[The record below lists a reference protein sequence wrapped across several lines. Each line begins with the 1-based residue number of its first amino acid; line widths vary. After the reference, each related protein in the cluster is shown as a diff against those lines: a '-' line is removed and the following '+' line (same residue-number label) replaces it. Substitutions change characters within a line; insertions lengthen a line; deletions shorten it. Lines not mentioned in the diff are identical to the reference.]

1 MFTEEF
7 LPVGIS
13 VVRPAAES
21 WEFPRRRS
29 FCSQLPV
36 ASQSQ
41 KRRAGMVMAGVLLER
56 HPDHIVLSNGAR
68 ISVREDLLPEGAAFG
83 RSLTIT
89 YLVDGDQKRA
99 EDIKLVPDWLL
110 DWMAEHDVPDVET
123 PSPQVSLR
131 STIKAA

>member
-1 MFTEEF
+1 
-7 LPVGIS
+7 
-13 VVRPAAES
+13 
-21 WEFPRRRS
+21 
-29 FCSQLPV
+29 
-36 ASQSQ
+36 
-41 KRRAGMVMAGVLLER
+41 MVMVGVLLER

-110 DWMAEHDVPDVET
+110 SEMTRPCPVTLQTVRQIVRLGAIVVRRVRRTKLVGFIFCGERIGPRRIRVGFVQSHF
-123 PSPQVSLR
+123 
-131 STIKAA
+131 

>member
-1 MFTEEF
+1 
-7 LPVGIS
+7 
-13 VVRPAAES
+13 
-21 WEFPRRRS
+21 
-29 FCSQLPV
+29 
-36 ASQSQ
+36 
-41 KRRAGMVMAGVLLER
+41 MVMVGVLLER

-89 YLVDGDQKRA
+89 CIIDGDQKRA